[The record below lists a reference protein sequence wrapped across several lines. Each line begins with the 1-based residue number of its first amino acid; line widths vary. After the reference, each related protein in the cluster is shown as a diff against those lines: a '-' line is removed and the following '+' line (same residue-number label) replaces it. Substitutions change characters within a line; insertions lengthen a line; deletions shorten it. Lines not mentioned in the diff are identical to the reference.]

1 MEHEHT
7 EHVAAD
13 PQELFRTLSDV
24 ENLPQFVPQMRA
36 ARASG
41 DGRVEV
47 EARYEGHTQTGNA
60 YFRPDA
66 DARRIEWGSDEGAY
80 AGWMQVDAEDGG
92 SRLTLHLTTPHA
104 MHESDVSATL
114 DAIRRL
120 AESRL

>member
-13 PQELFRTLSDV
+13 PQELYAKLADV

-36 ARASG
+36 AHETG
-41 DGRVEV
+41 TDEVQV
-47 EARYEGHTQTGNA
+47 EARYDGHTQTGSA
-60 YFRPDA
+60 YFRRDP
-66 DARRIEWGSDEGAY
+66 DARRIEWGTDGSAY
-80 AGWMQVDAEDGG
+80 SGWMKVDAENGG
-92 SRLTLHLTTPHA
+92 SRLTLHLSTGHP